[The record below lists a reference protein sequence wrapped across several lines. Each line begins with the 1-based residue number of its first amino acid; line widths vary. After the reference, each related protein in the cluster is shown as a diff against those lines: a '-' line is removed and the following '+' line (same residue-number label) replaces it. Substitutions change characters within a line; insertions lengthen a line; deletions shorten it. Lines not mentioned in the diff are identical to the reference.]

1 MNVHREETRGEKN
14 KWNWVEHRGKGRRRG
29 KTWSLKKEGNSCK
42 GKRRSSG
49 KEKKKKD
56 CVEPEGGEREEKY
69 IQQRE
74 MELELRTL
82 IFTHKNNC

>member
-1 MNVHREETRGEKN
+1 MKLSRTL
-14 KWNWVEHRGKGRRRG
+14 RGKGRRRG

-74 MELELRTL
+74 MELQLRTL